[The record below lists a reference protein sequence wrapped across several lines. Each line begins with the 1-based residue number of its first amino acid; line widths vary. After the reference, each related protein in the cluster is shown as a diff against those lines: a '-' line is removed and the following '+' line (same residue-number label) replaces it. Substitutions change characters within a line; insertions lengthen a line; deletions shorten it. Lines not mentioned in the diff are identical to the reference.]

1 MIQGL
6 IGYIFASRPELIALL
21 AVSNNDKKLYH
32 FLGGETNLFSK
43 LASENIKQCRRLMR
57 TLIFLGG
64 GGDSRAHWVQFFI
77 SFGIKCIISDI

>member
-32 FLGGETNLFSK
+32 FHRGETK
-43 LASENIKQCRRLMR
+43 LVNIH
-57 TLIFLGG
+57 IFN
-64 GGDSRAHWVQFFI
+64 WIV
-77 SFGIKCIISDI
+77 